1 MLMASLMCC
10 ADLPGCC
17 AKLLLRKALVSP
29 TEQVSYGLAFA
40 VAARNYGPIL
50 AGRCI
55 RRGAARGH
63 RDSQTIR
70 DRLIDRHCLT
80 PMLLFAAGSFA
91 LAFACMRQTAS
102 MSVTADS
109 TIAPLKVGGSL
120 RGVHPQGASRRVA
133 LMGII
138 EAIPRKDQR
147 AMADGKHEDKKP
159 EITRPTEVIGEHK
172 TEPTTAP
179 TTAHPASVR
188 PGAGPVHFDCVEPT
202 PAAAPPI
209 ASTLEPSADATAATT
224 PTPGA
229 SGRTATC

>member
-1 MLMASLMCC
+1 VPISRDVVPSRC
-10 ADLPGCC
+10 
-17 AKLLLRKALVSP
+17 SP
-29 TEQVSYGLAFA
+29 TEQVSCGLAFA
-40 VAARNYGPIL
+40 VAARNYGPIPA

-188 PGAGPVHFDCVEPT
+188 PGAGPIHFDCVEPYACSCT
-202 PAAAPPI
+202 SYRVYPGTI
-209 ASTLEPSADATAATT
+209 GGCNRRDHADARRFRAHCHLLT
-224 PTPGA
+224 
-229 SGRTATC
+229 